1 MKLEKYS
8 KFSIAIRVT
17 GWILRYIHNLRH
29 KYDKRRGPLTAEVL
43 FIAELHL
50 IKEFRFKN
58 FPREIKSLKSGQMIL
73 KNSKVHDLNSF
84 LSKEEVLRLGKI
96 LQKSSLNFQEQHP
109 VIIPSKYH
117 FTNLLIRNAHE

>member
-50 IKEFRFKN
+50 IKEVQFERF
-58 FPREIKSLKSGQMIL
+58 PEEIKSLKSRKMIL
-73 KNSKVHDLNSF
+73 KNSKIYDLNPF
-84 LSKEEVLRLGKI
+84 LSNEAVGGR
-96 LQKSSLNFQEQHP
+96 LQKSSLSFQD
-109 VIIPSKYH
+109 
-117 FTNLLIRNAHE
+117 